1 MSLPLLLSS
10 AGSPASTST
19 STSTI
24 SIGSIG
30 SLFFLSVLTRLAG
43 EGEVGEATVTGTGVV
58 PVRVSSFTSAGDGD
72 DDDDDGSYFLLPVP
86 AALADSLAL
95 VWRMN
100 IASMPSLR
108 FCTGSMNVDDSTPTF
123 PTSAATA

>member
-10 AGSPASTST
+10 AGPPESTST

-24 SIGSIG
+24 SIGLIG
-30 SLFFLSVLTRLAG
+30 SLFFSALTRFAG
-43 EGEVGEATVTGTGVV
+43 EGEVGEATVTVTGV
-58 PVRVSSFTSAGDGD
+58 PVQVSSFTSAGDGD
-72 DDDDDGSYFLLPVP
+72 GDDDGSCFLLPVP
-86 AALADSLAL
+86 AAIADSLVL